1 MEGKYRK
8 TFTGLLKGVLF
19 LAGFCVC
26 VLCGFPVSAADT
38 GSLCIADK
46 IHPIVQLGDGSSR
59 VRQIY
64 LGNVRVWSLGSV
76 VYYHLYPGGEG
87 TIREEIEEGMPYT
100 QYVPPVPSALGA
112 DFHFAG
118 WAETEGS
125 FTTIGTRYVSA
136 QTEEYHLYAVYESST
151 QLANSTGN
159 RVLTSAGFGCTG
171 SVQSFAAPIAG
182 TYKLEVYG
190 AGGGGCSWDGQSVGG
205 GLGGFASGCVQLNQ
219 GDVLRVY
226 VGGAGD
232 SAGIIHI
239 GGDQGDSF
247 PESELQIPGG
257 YNGGENGRNVPAVRE
272 GIVGEHMQGAGGG
285 NSAVCMQSGTTLI
298 TSTGGGG
305 SALSKAWSEE
315 NGIYLL
321 RQAGTSGT
329 GQINSALVTSGM
341 SQSGVRNGNG
351 WVAIAW
357 IR

>member
-1 MEGKYRK
+1 M
-8 TFTGLLKGVLF
+8 
-19 LAGFCVC
+19 
-26 VLCGFPVSAADT
+26 
-38 GSLCIADK
+38 
-46 IHPIVQLGDGSSR
+46 
-59 VRQIY
+59 
-64 LGNVRVWSLGSV
+64 

-159 RVLTSAGFGCTG
+159 RVSTSVGFGCTG
-171 SVQSFAAPIAG
+171 SVQSFTVPITG

-190 AGGGGCSWDGQSVGG
+190 AGGGGCSWDGQSIGG
-205 GLGGFASGCVQLNQ
+205 GKGGFASGCVQLNQ

-226 VGGAGD
+226 VGGAGA
-232 SAGIIHI
+232 SAGIVHI

-247 PESELQIPGG
+247 PESMLQIHGG

-272 GIVGEHMQGAGGG
+272 GIVGEAMRGAGGG
-285 NSAVCMQSGTTLI
+285 SSAIHMQSGTVLI
-298 TSTGGGG
+298 TATGGGG
-305 SALSKAWSEE
+305 SYLGKFWSEE
-315 NGIYLL
+315 DGIYLN
-321 RQAGTSGT
+321 RQTGTSGT
-329 GQINSALVTSGM
+329 GQINSGSVTSG
-341 SQSGVRNGNG
+341 SVRNGVRSGNG
-351 WVAIAW
+351 WAGISFVQ
-357 IR
+357 